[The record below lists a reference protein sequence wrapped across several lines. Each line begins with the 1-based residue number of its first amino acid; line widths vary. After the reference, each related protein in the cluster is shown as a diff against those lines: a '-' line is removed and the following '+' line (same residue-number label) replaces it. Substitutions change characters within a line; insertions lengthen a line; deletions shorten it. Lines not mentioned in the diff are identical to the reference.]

1 MNIQGVFRDKRK
13 NMSSSSTSSVEN
25 SPVKKMASIN
35 QEKEVSDTVLHLK
48 SIMDRLD
55 NLFKS
60 SDFTSAVSSV
70 VENVFSPI
78 SDKMEFEFAK
88 IHKRLDETE
97 NKQLTIEIENSDL
110 RKDNDKLN
118 QEINGLKEQNI
129 SLKRDVD
136 TLLEKANEQEQ
147 YGRLEAIRIHGIP
160 EVANENCKEKVCNV
174 FQQKL
179 GIDIKPNDITKIHR
193 LDQLYNKPGK
203 PRPIILRFIAHYHK
217 RACIENRRKLKG
229 TGIVITEDLTQI
241 NYGTLN
247 RAYKNERIESVWS
260 TEGKLYAKLKHGQRI
275 RIFPF
280 KNIDDTIS
288 EALSRSSTRTAE
300 GRDARK
306 E

>member
-25 SPVKKMASIN
+25 SPMKKMASIN
-35 QEKEVSDTVLHLK
+35 QEKDDTVLHLK

-118 QEINGLKEQNI
+118 QEINGLK
-129 SLKRDVD
+129 
-136 TLLEKANEQEQ
+136 
-147 YGRLEAIRIHGIP
+147 
-160 EVANENCKEKVCNV
+160 
-174 FQQKL
+174 
-179 GIDIKPNDITKIHR
+179 
-193 LDQLYNKPGK
+193 
-203 PRPIILRFIAHYHK
+203 
-217 RACIENRRKLKG
+217 
-229 TGIVITEDLTQI
+229 
-241 NYGTLN
+241 
-247 RAYKNERIESVWS
+247 
-260 TEGKLYAKLKHGQRI
+260 
-275 RIFPF
+275 
-280 KNIDDTIS
+280 
-288 EALSRSSTRTAE
+288 
-300 GRDARK
+300 
-306 E
+306 

>member
-1 MNIQGVFRDKRK
+1 
-13 NMSSSSTSSVEN
+13 MSLSSVEN
-25 SPVKKMASIN
+25 SPLKKMASLN

-55 NLFKS
+55 NIFKS

-118 QEINGLKEQNI
+118 EEINGLKEQNKT
-129 SLKRDVD
+129 LKRDVD
-136 TLLEKANEQEQ
+136 TLLEKTNEQEQ
-147 YGRLEAIRIHGIP
+147 YSRLEAIRIHSIP
-160 EVANENCKEKVCNV
+160 EVANENWKDKVCNV
-174 FQQKL
+174 LQQKL
-179 GIDIKPNDITKIHR
+179 GIDIKPDDITKIHQ
-193 LDQLYNKPGK
+193 LDQLYNRPGK
-203 PRPIILRFIAHYHK
+203 PRPIILRFIAHYHQ
-217 RACIENRRKLKG
+217 RGFIENRRKLKG
-229 TGIVITEDLTQI
+229 TGIVITEELRQI

-247 RAYKNERIESVWS
+247 RAYKNERIESLWS

-300 GRDARK
+300 GHDTRK

>member
-1 MNIQGVFRDKRK
+1 MNIQDVFRDKRK

-25 SPVKKMASIN
+25 SPMKKMASIN

-48 SIMDRLD
+48 SITDRLD

-78 SDKMEFEFAK
+78 SDK

-147 YGRLEAIRIHGIP
+147 YSRLEAIRIHGIP
-160 EVANENCKEKVCNV
+160 VVANENCKEKVCNV

-193 LDQLYNKPGK
+193 LDQLYNRPGK

-217 RACIENRRKLKG
+217 RACIENWRKLKG

-247 RAYKNERIESVWS
+247 RAYKNERIESVSS

-288 EALSRSSTRTAE
+288 EALSRSSTRTAK

>member
-1 MNIQGVFRDKRK
+1 
-13 NMSSSSTSSVEN
+13 MSLSSVEN
-25 SPVKKMASIN
+25 SPLKKMASLN

-55 NLFKS
+55 NIFKS

-118 QEINGLKEQNI
+118 EEINGLKEQNKT
-129 SLKRDVD
+129 LKRDVD

-147 YGRLEAIRIHGIP
+147 YSRLEAIRIHSIP
-160 EVANENCKEKVCNV
+160 EVANENWKEKVCNV
-174 FQQKL
+174 LQQKL
-179 GIDIKPNDITKIHR
+179 GIDIKPDDITKIHQ
-193 LDQLYNKPGK
+193 LDQLYNRPGK

-217 RACIENRRKLKG
+217 RGFIENRRKLKG
-229 TGIVITEDLTQI
+229 TGILITEELRQI

-247 RAYKNERIESVWS
+247 RAYKNERIESLWS

-280 KNIDDTIS
+280 KNIDNIIIIFIS
-288 EALSRSSTRTAE
+288 YIAPFTYVS
-300 GRDARK
+300 GRFT
-306 E
+306 